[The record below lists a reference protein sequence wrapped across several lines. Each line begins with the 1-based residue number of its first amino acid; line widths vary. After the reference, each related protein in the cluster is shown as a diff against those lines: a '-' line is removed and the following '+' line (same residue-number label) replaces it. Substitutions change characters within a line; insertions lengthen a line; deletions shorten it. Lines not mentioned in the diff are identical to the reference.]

1 MKNFISK
8 LFKKNREEESH
19 GISTE
24 RDLEELL
31 NTGVLAPFECID
43 VQAVHTGRVV
53 MKLAAGDEVFA
64 PSGEWM
70 QVPGTVLYEIT
81 RERNHKLIKAH
92 YNGTVEKVH
101 TEFDGQFVEAG
112 ETLMTIKHPLKKK
125 EVIEQLL
132 KDVLF
137 FFPAPETASYF
148 FSVDV
153 QRQVDRKGARVVT
166 IEPGDE
172 VLTMSLM
179 KRDAPVYYD
188 GEKGVIHSV
197 YFKQGVTVERGEP
210 LIGVCS
216 HDKLPVIEKI
226 ITKVRADW
234 YRSNR

>member
-8 LFKKNREEESH
+8 LFKNNREESN

-24 RDLEELL
+24 LDLEELL
-31 NTGVLAPFECID
+31 NTGVLAPFEFID
-43 VQAVHTGRVV
+43 VLAVHTGRVV
-53 MKLAAGDEVFA
+53 MKLAEGDQVFA

-70 QVPGTVLYEIT
+70 QVPGTCLYEIT

-92 YNGTVEKVH
+92 CNGTVEKVY

-125 EVIEQLL
+125 EVVEQLL

-137 FFPAPETASYF
+137 LFPAPETASYF
-148 FSVDV
+148 FAVDV
-153 QRQVDRKGARVVT
+153 QRQVDRKGARAVT
-166 IEPGDE
+166 IESGDE
-172 VLTMSLM
+172 ILTMSLM
-179 KRDAPVYYD
+179 KRDTPVFYD

-210 LIGVCS
+210 LIGICS
-216 HDKLPVIEKI
+216 PDKLPVIEKI

-234 YRSNR
+234 YRSNE